1 MPKRKIN
8 RSDIRMFL
16 DSLPEGMKVSLK
28 DSLTSLTSE
37 QIMEHIENK
46 TRIGKEY
53 YLQIAKALIDTDS
66 KPSADNSDGIIMA

>member
-1 MPKRKIN
+1 MLKRKIN

-28 DSLTSLTSE
+28 DSLTSLTPE

-46 TRIGKEY
+46 TRLGKEY
-53 YLQIAKALIDTDS
+53 YLQIAKALMNADL
-66 KPSADNSDGIIMA
+66 KPSADDSDGIIMA